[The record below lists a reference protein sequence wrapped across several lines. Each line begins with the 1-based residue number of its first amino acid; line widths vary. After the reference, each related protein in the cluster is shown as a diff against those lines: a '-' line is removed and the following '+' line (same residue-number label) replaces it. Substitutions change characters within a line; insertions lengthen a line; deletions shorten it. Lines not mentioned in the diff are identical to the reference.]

1 MALFGWCLPD
11 MDIPQ
16 HSKCTASFESTICHC
31 MCHVDMTLFTKEY
44 NAKNN
49 KKTTETTVKKRT
61 PNSKKS
67 GVSNTKAPS
76 AGTRVRGTTT
86 ATTSGEA
93 SNTRRT
99 NRVTEESWES
109 TSSILTDIVQS
120 ANLKSQQLINEQ
132 QLN

>member
-16 HSKCTASFESTICHC
+16 HSRCIVSFDSTTCHC

-49 KKTTETTVKKRT
+49 KKTTETTSKKRAS
-61 PNSKKS
+61 NSKKS
-67 GVSNTKAPS
+67 GVSNPKTTSPS
-76 AGTRVRGTTT
+76 PRVRSTTT
-86 ATTSGEA
+86 ATASGEA
-93 SNTRRT
+93 SNSRITD
-99 NRVTEESWES
+99 RVTEESWES

-120 ANLKSQQLINEQ
+120 VNLKSQQLINEQ